1 MQYAELHCHS
11 PFSFLQGASSS
22 DELFETA
29 NQLGYGALA
38 ITDECSLAGIV
49 RALEAS
55 EKHGVRLIV
64 GAEFALDHGCRLV
77 LLARDGNGYSTLCK
91 LITRGRRSAS
101 KGHYALTRDDFS
113 NDTSGCAALLVPP
126 YFGAAAA
133 SALRPVWRLARWCR
147 ATFDDASLALALH
160 CGSDDARHLRALALL
175 TRRSGLETVASGDVN
190 MHCRSRRA
198 LQDAMTCIRLGC
210 TLENAGVALH
220 ANGERHLRPLP
231 ELRRRYPAASLA
243 RAASLAA
250 RCQFSL
256 RDLHYTYPSELVPNG
271 RSASAQLRHLTD
283 LGEAERWPN
292 GTPGGVRAQ
301 LDHELELITELGYE
315 HFFLTVHDIVAFAR
329 ARGILCQG
337 RGSAANSAVCFCL
350 GITEVNPGQGSLLFE
365 RFISRERNEPPDIDV
380 DFEHERREEVIQYL
394 YRKYGRERAALAAT
408 VVTYRSKSAVRE
420 LAKVLG
426 FASDQIDALTRS
438 MAWWDGAAAIPERLT
453 ELGLDT
459 EAPLVKRLLYLL
471 AQLVGLPR
479 HLSQHVGGFV
489 ISEHPLHTLVPV
501 ENAAMEDRTIIQW
514 DKDDL
519 EALGLLKV
527 DVLALGMLSA
537 IRKCF
542 ALVEQSSGEQWTLA
556 TLPGED
562 PEVYDMI
569 CKADTIGVFQIESRA
584 QMTMLPR
591 LRPRTFY
598 DLVIEVAIMRPGP
611 IQGGMVNPFIRRR
624 QGLEPVVYPSKALE
638 SVLSRTLG
646 VPVFQ
651 EQVMQIAMVAA
662 GFNAGEA
669 DALRRSM
676 AAWGRHGTV
685 EKFREKLMT
694 GMYERGY
701 PHDFADAVFNQIK
714 GFGAYGFPESHAASF
729 ALLVYASCWLKY
741 HHPAAFCCALLNSQP
756 MGFYSPSDLV
766 RDARN
771 HGVDVRPIDVLHSG
785 WDHSLEALDAPA
797 PNPLAARAR
806 AHTHALRLGMRLV
819 SGLSKEAGERVVT
832 ARAASARTTVADL
845 AQAAALNRGDQ
856 QALADAGAFS
866 SLAGHRHN
874 ASWQVLGIEKLPG
887 FLRHASQAEPDHALS
902 APSDAQDTLAD
913 YRSTG
918 LTLGRHPLAL
928 LRPRL
933 AERRVITSAD
943 WATRAHGSHV
953 RLAGL
958 VTVRQRPG
966 SAKGVM
972 FVTLEDEHG
981 HVNVVCW
988 QPIVERYRKA
998 LLGTRLLIVS
1008 GDTQY
1013 ADRVR
1018 HLVAAKV
1025 EDVSSWLGDLDI
1037 PARNFH

>member
-1 MQYAELHCHS
+1 YSNLCELITCGRRAAEKGQYALDLDDYAQHS
-11 PFSFLQGASSS
+11 GGCSA
-22 DELFETA
+22 LF
-29 NQLGYGALA
+29 
-38 ITDECSLAGIV
+38 
-49 RALEAS
+49 
-55 EKHGVRLIV
+55 
-64 GAEFALDHGCRLV
+64 
-77 LLARDGNGYSTLCK
+77 
-91 LITRGRRSAS
+91 
-101 KGHYALTRDDFS
+101 
-113 NDTSGCAALLVPP
+113 VPP
-126 YFGAAAA
+126 YFGELPAD
-133 SALRPVWRLARWCR
+133 ALRPVYRLAAWCAR
-147 ATFDDASLALALH
+147 TLDEPHLAFSLHHGA
-160 CGSDDARHLRALALL
+160 DDARHLRVLEIVS
-175 TRRSGLETVASGDVN
+175 RRSGLQPVATGDVH

-210 TLENAGVALH
+210 TLENAGRALH
-220 ANGERHLRPLP
+220 ANGERHLRSLDTVQSLYPRAVITRA
-231 ELRRRYPAASLA
+231 LRLA
-243 RAASLAA
+243 E

-256 RDLHYTYPSELVPNG
+256 RKLDYVYPTELVP
-271 RSASAQLRHLTD
+271 SAHTATTHLRALT
-283 LGEAERWPN
+283 LAGESGRWPN
-292 GTPGGVRAQ
+292 GTPDGVRAQ
-301 LDHELELITELGYE
+301 IEHELELITELGYE
-315 HFFLTVHDIVAFAR
+315 HFFLTVHDVVAFAR
-329 ARGILCQG
+329 SKGILCQG

-350 GITEVNPGQGSLLFE
+350 GITEVNPVQGSLLFE

-394 YRKYGRERAALAAT
+394 YDKYGRQRAALAAT

-426 FASDQIDALTRS
+426 FAADQIDALTRS
-438 MAWWDGAAAIPERLT
+438 MAWWDGAGAIPERLA
-453 ELGLDT
+453 ELGLDV
-459 EAPLVKRLLYLL
+459 ESPLVKRFLYLL
-471 AQLVGLPR
+471 GQLVGMPR

-501 ENAAMEDRTIIQW
+501 ENAAMPDRTIIQW

-542 ALVEQSSGEQWTLA
+542 ALVEETAGDRWTLA
-556 TLPGED
+556 NLPDED
-562 PEVYDMI
+562 SEVYAMM
-569 CKADTIGVFQIESRA
+569 CKADTVGVFQIESRA

-638 SVLSRTLG
+638 AVLKRTLG

-676 AAWGRHGTV
+676 AAWGRHGKV
-685 EKFREKLMT
+685 EKFREKLMA

-701 PHDFADAVFNQIK
+701 PEDFAEAVFNQIK

-766 RDARN
+766 RDARR
-771 HGVDVRPIDVLHSG
+771 HGVEVRPIDVLHSG
-785 WDHSLEALDAPA
+785 WDHHLEALEQPA
-797 PNPLAARAR
+797 ANSVYPKAR

-819 SGLSKEAGERVVT
+819 AGLPEASAERVVA
-832 ARAASARTTVADL
+832 ARRSQSFSDFASL
-845 AQAAALNRGDQ
+845 AHVAALDRRDR
-856 QALADAGAFS
+856 QALSDAGALQ

-874 ASWQVLGIEKLPG
+874 ASWQVLGVETLPG
-887 FLRHASQAEPDHALS
+887 MLNGTSQRETALELP
-902 APSDAQDTLAD
+902 APTEAQNTLAD

-918 LTLGRHPLAL
+918 LTLGQHPLAL

-933 AERRVITSAD
+933 RARRVITSEE
-943 WATRAHGSHV
+943 WALRNDGSHV

-972 FVTLEDEHG
+972 FVTLEDECG
-981 HVNVVCW
+981 HINVICW
-988 QPIVERYRKA
+988 QNVVERYRKA

-1008 GDTQY
+1008 GNTQR
-1013 ADRVR
+1013 ADRVC
-1018 HLVAAKV
+1018 HLVARKV
-1025 EDVSSWLGDLDI
+1025 EDVSSWLGSLDVS
-1037 PARNFH
+1037 ARNFH